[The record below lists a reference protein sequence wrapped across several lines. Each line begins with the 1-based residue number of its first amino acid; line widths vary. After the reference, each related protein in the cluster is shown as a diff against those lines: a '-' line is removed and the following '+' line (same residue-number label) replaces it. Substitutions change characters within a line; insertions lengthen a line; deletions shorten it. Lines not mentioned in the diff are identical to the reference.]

1 MKRRKPVMN
10 PVSSLFADTMAG
22 SISRRDVMKR
32 AGQLGLSTAMVG
44 LLVKNYGSMAF
55 AQDATPQAVGY
66 SYVAPEGLRTDLAG
80 ASINIIQGSDGPTI
94 EWEDFMAAQFSEL
107 TGIETTITR
116 GAESATD
123 RLTQYRQLLGA
134 EATDADA
141 MQIDVIWPGVLSP
154 HAVDLSE
161 AMTWQGQ
168 TYFERIVT
176 NNTVGETLVGIPWF
190 TDAGLLYFRK
200 DLLEANGFAGEAPA
214 TWDDLEA
221 AAQTIMDA
229 ERANNPDFQGFVWQG
244 APYEG
249 LTCDALEWQ
258 VSNGGGNIIESDG
271 TVSVNNENAIAAF
284 ERARGWVNGISPE
297 GVTTYMEEDSRGV
310 WQAGNAAFMRNWPY
324 AYSLG
329 QADDSTIK
337 DTFDVGLLP
346 MGTGE
351 GAANANTLGG
361 WQFMVSRYSENV
373 DAAVEYAKFIC
384 SMEVQKSFAIEHSR
398 LPTIV
403 DLYDDADILAANP
416 FFARLKDVF
425 LGGAVARP
433 STVSA
438 DLYPDVS
445 AAYYTAV
452 NQILIGAEE
461 APAAVETLQGEL
473 ETIMSEL

>member
-1 MKRRKPVMN
+1 
-10 PVSSLFADTMAG
+10 MAG

-32 AGQLGLSTAMVG
+32 AGQLGLSATMVG
-44 LLVKNYGSMAF
+44 LLTKNYGSMAF

-168 TYFERIVT
+168 TYFDRIVS

-214 TWDDLEA
+214 TWDDLETA
-221 AAQTIMDA
+221 SQTIMDA
-229 ERANNPDFQGFVWQG
+229 ERADNPDFQGFVWQG

-271 TVSVNNENAIAAF
+271 TVSVNNENADRRV
-284 ERARGWVNGISPE
+284 RASTW
-297 GVTTYMEEDSRGV
+297 
-310 WQAGNAAFMRNWPY
+310 
-324 AYSLG
+324 LG
-329 QADDSTIK
+329 Q
-337 DTFDVGLLP
+337 
-346 MGTGE
+346 
-351 GAANANTLGG
+351 
-361 WQFMVSRYSENV
+361 W
-373 DAAVEYAKFIC
+373 
-384 SMEVQKSFAIEHSR
+384 
-398 LPTIV
+398 
-403 DLYDDADILAANP
+403 DLA
-416 FFARLKDVF
+416 
-425 LGGAVARP
+425 
-433 STVSA
+433 
-438 DLYPDVS
+438 
-445 AAYYTAV
+445 
-452 NQILIGAEE
+452 
-461 APAAVETLQGEL
+461 
-473 ETIMSEL
+473 